1 MTILTVGSDTP
12 MLEHLNTKLSQVYP
26 EATIVIRTDPLLAA
40 QYSYQNPVDKLIT
53 QLNMKRMDGQMLE
66 RFVQRENPEVVTHF
80 IGTQQELETAF
91 AFDDETLNRAVVS
104 PITDS
109 SLSKALGQDVQ
120 TSGPEAGEKLFFAQ
134 RTKPEQSNLREFTN
148 RNMCSLIFDSSGM
161 PHCVDYLEDPAVSQ
175 FYLQRGAPGELVR
188 FHVSREAGKTPMV
201 MKDVESGK
209 HPVKVRCYSNR
220 VTLAVV
226 ERMYQLVKGTDDL
239 HPETEPYGPVKEAL
253 KGLRE
258 ELVGRCVN
266 PESAEGNLTE
276 KIRYAYEAAN
286 ESVNREKLGANAQ
299 PAVQTQILQGVLQ
312 GLENLL
318 QCGVGDEHLP
328 EHSVPS
334 PASAYLPVSR
344 DGRTQSAV
352 PRGQVPGL

>member
-12 MLEHLNTKLSQVYP
+12 MLEQLNTKLLQVYP

-40 QYSYQNPVDKLIT
+40 QYSFQNPVDKLIT

-66 RFVQRENPEVVTHF
+66 RFVQRENPDVVTHF

-91 AFDDETLNRAVVS
+91 AFDDKIRNQAVVT

-109 SLSKALGQDVQ
+109 SLYKALGQDVQ
-120 TSGPEAGEKLFFAQ
+120 ISGQPAGEKQFFAQ
-134 RTKPEQSNLREFTN
+134 RTAPEQYTLRDFSD

-175 FYLQRGAPGELVR
+175 FFVQRGAPGELVL
-188 FHVSREAGKTPMV
+188 FHVSRGAGKIPMV
-201 MKDVESGK
+201 MKDVESGE

-226 ERMYQLVKGTDDL
+226 ERMYQLLKVTDQP
-239 HPETEPYGPVKEAL
+239 HPEAEPYRSVKEAL
-253 KGLRE
+253 KRLRE
-258 ELVGRCVN
+258 ELVDGCMN
-266 PESAEGNLTE
+266 PGSAQPNLQG
-276 KIRYAYEAAN
+276 KIRYAYEVASEALN
-286 ESVNREKLGANAQ
+286 QESAGANDQ
-299 PAVQTQILQGVLQ
+299 TAVQTQIMQGVVQ

-318 QCGVGDEHLP
+318 GCGVGDENLP
-328 EHSVPS
+328 EHSVSASVCADVPS
-334 PASAYLPVSR
+334 CR

-352 PRGQVPGL
+352 PQRQVPGL